1 MRPLFEPR
9 LVNDAFGDPGLYVDF
24 RDERR
29 ALLFDFGD
37 VSGLPPRKLPRWSGN
52 LASETH
58 VRPGAAPGRPCPPP
72 LLNS

>member
-29 ALLFDFGD
+29 ALLFSSATRMSITSPASIAGCASC
-37 VSGLPPRKLPRWSGN
+37 SGARN
-52 LASETH
+52 T
-58 VRPGAAPGRPCPPP
+58 
-72 LLNS
+72 